1 MAKSLNK
8 AQVIGNAGKDAEVR
22 YTGTGKAVAS
32 FSVATTDSWKDK
44 ASGQLQERTEWH
56 NIVAWD
62 RLAEICGE
70 YVKKGTKVYIE
81 GRIQNR
87 SYDDKDGNKRYISE
101 IVANDLLLLSGRPE
115 GGGGGGYDQGS
126 APAYGGG
133 SNNGGG
139 FNTNRGGGSNN
150 NSSYGGGSNYG
161 GGGASTPM
169 VPDFEPAGSDDDL
182 PF

>member
-44 ASGQLQERTEWH
+44 TTGQMQERTEWH

-70 YVKKGTKVYIE
+70 YVKKGTRLYIE

-101 IVANDLLLLSGRPE
+101 IVANDMMLLDGRRQE
-115 GGGGGGYDQGS
+115 GGGGYEQGS
-126 APAYGGG
+126 ASAYGGG
-133 SNNGGG
+133 NNSGG
-139 FNTNRGGGSNN
+139 FNTRNN
-150 NSSYGGGSNYG
+150 AASA
-161 GGGASTPM
+161 GAAGAGAPM

>member
-44 ASGQLQERTEWH
+44 TSGQMQERTEWH

-70 YVKKGTKVYIE
+70 YVKKGTRVYIE
-81 GRIQNR
+81 GKIQNR

-101 IVANDLLLLSGRPE
+101 IVAHDMMLLDGRRQE
-115 GGGGGGYDQGS
+115 GGGGGGYDQNS

-139 FNTNRGGGSNN
+139 FNTNRGGAANN
-150 NSSYGGGSNYG
+150 NSSYGGGNA
-161 GGGASTPM
+161 GAPM

>member
-8 AQVIGNAGKDAEVR
+8 AQLIGNAGKDAEVR

-115 GGGGGGYDQGS
+115 GGGGGYDQGGS
-126 APAYGGG
+126 SYGGG
-133 SNNGGG
+133 NNGGG
-139 FNTNRGGGSNN
+139 FNTNRGGGNNYGGGN
-150 NSSYGGGSNYG
+150 NSSYGGGNAG
-161 GGGASTPM
+161 TPM

>member
-44 ASGQLQERTEWH
+44 VSGQMQERTEWH

-101 IVANDLLLLSGRPE
+101 IVANDLLLLSGRPD
-115 GGGGGGYDQGS
+115 GGSGGGYDQGS

-133 SNNGGG
+133 NNNGGG
-139 FNTNRGGGSNN
+139 FNANRGGSSNN
-150 NSSYGGGSNYG
+150 SYGAA
-161 GGGASTPM
+161 GAGAGAAPM
-169 VPDFEPAGSDDDL
+169 VPDFEPSGSDDDL

>member
-8 AQVIGNAGKDAEVR
+8 AQLIGNAGKDAEVR

-101 IVANDLLLLSGRPE
+101 IVASDLLLLSGRPE
-115 GGGGGGYDQGS
+115 GGGGGYDQGS
-126 APAYGGG
+126 SYGGG
-133 SNNGGG
+133 NNGGG
-139 FNTNRGGGSNN
+139 FNTNRGGAN
-150 NSSYGGGSNYG
+150 NYG
-161 GGGASTPM
+161 GNAGGYGAGAAAGTPM

>member
-44 ASGQLQERTEWH
+44 VSGQMQERTEWH

-101 IVANDLLLLSGRPE
+101 IVANDLLLLSGRPD
-115 GGGGGGYDQGS
+115 GGSGGGGYDQSS

-133 SNNGGG
+133 NNGGG
-139 FNTNRGGGSNN
+139 FNTRNN
-150 NSSYGGGSNYG
+150 AAA
-161 GGGASTPM
+161 GAGTPM

>member
-8 AQVIGNAGKDAEVR
+8 AQVIGHAGKDAEVR
-22 YTGTGKAVAS
+22 YTGNGTPVAT
-32 FSVATTDSWKDK
+32 FSVATTESWKDK

-56 NIVAWD
+56 NIVAWS

-70 YVKKGTKVYIE
+70 YVKKGTRVYIE

-101 IVANDLLLLSGRPE
+101 IVANDMMLLDGRRGE
-115 GGGGGGYDQGS
+115 GGGGGYDQS
-126 APAYGGG
+126 ASYGGG
-133 SNNGGG
+133 NSGGG
-139 FNTNRGGGSNN
+139 FNTRGGGN
-150 NSSYGGGSNYG
+150 NSGGYNAG
-161 GGGASTPM
+161 GYNAGAASAPM

>member
-8 AQVIGNAGKDAEVR
+8 AQLIGNAGKDAEVR

-32 FSVATTDSWKDK
+32 FSVATSDSWKDK
-44 ASGQLQERTEWH
+44 ASGQMQERTEWH

-101 IVANDLLLLSGRPE
+101 IVASDLLLLSGRPE
-115 GGGGGGYDQGS
+115 GGGGGYDQGGS
-126 APAYGGG
+126 SYGGG

-139 FNTNRGGGSNN
+139 FNTNRGGNAG
-150 NSSYGGGSNYG
+150 YGAAA
-161 GGGASTPM
+161 GAGAGAPM

>member
-44 ASGQLQERTEWH
+44 VSGQMQERTEWH

-101 IVANDLLLLSGRPE
+101 IVANDLLLLSGRPD
-115 GGGGGGYDQGS
+115 GGSGGGGYDQSS

-133 SNNGGG
+133 NNGGG
-139 FNTNRGGGSNN
+139 FNTRNN
-150 NSSYGGGSNYG
+150 AAATTS
-161 GGGASTPM
+161 GAPM

>member
-8 AQVIGNAGKDAEVR
+8 AQLIGNAGKDAEVR
-22 YTGTGKAVAS
+22 YTGTGKPVAS

-70 YVKKGTKVYIE
+70 YVKKGTRVYIE

-101 IVANDLLLLSGRPE
+101 IVASDMMLLSGRPD
-115 GGGGGGYDQGS
+115 GGNNSGGGYDQS
-126 APAYGGG
+126 SSYGGG
-133 SNNGGG
+133 NNGGG
-139 FNTNRGGGSNN
+139 FNTNRGGGNN
-150 NSSYGGGSNYG
+150 NSGAAYGA
-161 GGGASTPM
+161 GAAGAPM
-169 VPDFEPAGSDDDL
+169 VPDFGEPVGGSDDDL